1 MNIETFNHTVLVL
14 GWVVVVLMGVVG
26 VVSFAVVM
34 YEDHIAPKK
43 CAALPERRVGP
54 ADRRAHAET
63 R

>member
-14 GWVVVVLMGVVG
+14 GWVVVGLMGVVG

-34 YEDHIAPKK
+34 YEDHVAPKK
-43 CAALPERRVGP
+43 RAVFHERRAGP
-54 ADRRAHAET
+54 ADRRAQAET

>member
-1 MNIETFNHTVLVL
+1 MNIEAFNHNVLIL
-14 GWVVVVLMGVVG
+14 GWVVVGLMGIVG

-43 CAALPERRVGP
+43 RSASPDRRVGP
-54 ADRRAHAET
+54 AERRVHADS